1 MKNNEIIE
9 KIAKSTIRGKLKYML
24 SILAMFG
31 LISLVAFSSETKAE
45 TLVEKETTVV
55 VEKET
60 NIPTESTKPNETI
73 GPNETK
79 KPEETAKASI
89 IKKSSLSPAKSKVI
103 LLDPGHCKTHIGA
116 RGNGLKEEDV
126 NLDIGKAC
134 RNYLNKYSDVTVYMT
149 RTNSKCVKKLKL
161 GDCLTARNHLAK
173 RLSADSLVSFHI
185 NWDPDKKRSGAMIL
199 AAYNSGYNKNVSK
212 TTQALGS
219 SIMYNL
225 QTLGIKSEGFWFRTL
240 DDEKYKNGAK
250 ADYYSI
256 VREGVLNRIPSLIIE
271 HGYVSNKSDCNNY
284 FKTAEQRKSL
294 GVADAKGIINYYR
307 LSAKN
312 IEGDFQTISGKTYF
326 VDKEGNK
333 IAGWVKKDGKWYH
346 FNNKTAVMNKGFFK
360 EAGNK
365 FYLNPKTGE
374 MTSGWFTIRG
384 KSYLAKGNGVVVTNQ
399 IYTDGVK
406 SYFFKKSGKRKN
418 GWVTYKK
425 AKYYFSKTKGMLK
438 GKQKIKGK
446 RYTFSKKTG
455 KLRKKK

>member
-1 MKNNEIIE
+1 MKNT
-9 KIAKSTIRGKLKYML
+9 KIFKRLKYTIGTL
-24 SILAMFG
+24 SICG
-31 LISLVAFSSETKAE
+31 LMCLVTFSTETKAE
-45 TLVEKETTVV
+45 TSGEKVTTSIEAVTTKPSQTTKPTETT
-55 VEKET
+55 KPSET
-60 NIPTESTKPNETI
+60 TKTAETTKPQET
-73 GPNETK
+73 TK
-79 KPEETAKASI
+79 APA
-89 IKKSSLSPAKSKVI
+89 IKKSVLNPTKAKVI
-103 LLDPGHCKTHIGA
+103 LLDPGHCKSHIGA

-149 RTNSKCVKKLKL
+149 RTNSKCLKKLKL

-185 NWDPDKKRSGAMIL
+185 NWDADKNRSGAMIL
-199 AAYNSGYNKNVSK
+199 AAYNSGYNKYVSE

-219 SIMYNL
+219 SIMANL
-225 QTLGIKSEGFWFRTL
+225 QELGIKSEGFWFRTL
-240 DDEKYKNGAK
+240 DNSKYKNGAK

-256 VREGVLNRIPSLIIE
+256 VREGVLNKIPSLIVE

-284 FKTAEQRKSL
+284 FKTAAKRKSL
-294 GVADAKGIINYYR
+294 GVADAKGIINYYN
-307 LSAKN
+307 LSVKN

-326 VDKEGNK
+326 VDKDGSK
-333 IAGWVKKDGKWYH
+333 ITGWVKKDGKWYH

-360 EAGNK
+360 KAGNK
-365 FYLNPKTGE
+365 FYLNSKTGE
-374 MTSGWFTIRG
+374 MTSGWFTVNG

-399 IYTDGVK
+399 IYSDGVK

-418 GWVTYKK
+418 GWVTYKN

>member
-1 MKNNEIIE
+1 M
-9 KIAKSTIRGKLKYML
+9 
-24 SILAMFG
+24 
-31 LISLVAFSSETKAE
+31 
-45 TLVEKETTVV
+45 
-55 VEKET
+55 
-60 NIPTESTKPNETI
+60 
-73 GPNETK
+73 
-79 KPEETAKASI
+79 
-89 IKKSSLSPAKSKVI
+89 
-103 LLDPGHCKTHIGA
+103 LDPGHCKKHIGA

-185 NWDPDKKRSGAMIL
+185 NWDPEKKRSGAMIL
-199 AAYNSGYNKNVSK
+199 AAYNSGYNKYVST

-219 SIMYNL
+219 SIMANL
-225 QTLGIKSEGFWFRTL
+225 QELGIKSEGFWFRTL
-240 DDEKYKNGAK
+240 HDEKYKNGAK

-256 VREGVLNRIPSLIIE
+256 VREGVLNKVPSLIIE

-294 GVADAKGIINYYR
+294 GVADAKGIINYYK

-418 GWVTYKK
+418 GWVTYKN

>member
-1 MKNNEIIE
+1 MKNT
-9 KIAKSTIRGKLKYML
+9 KIFKRLKYTIGTL
-24 SILAMFG
+24 SICG
-31 LISLVAFSSETKAE
+31 LMCLVTFSTETKAE
-45 TLVEKETTVV
+45 TSGEKITTSIEAVTTKPSQTTKPTETT
-55 VEKET
+55 KPSET
-60 NIPTESTKPNETI
+60 TKTAETTKPQET
-73 GPNETK
+73 TK
-79 KPEETAKASI
+79 APA
-89 IKKSSLSPAKSKVI
+89 IKKSVLNPTKAKVI
-103 LLDPGHCKTHIGA
+103 LLDPGHCKSHIGA

-149 RTNSKCVKKLKL
+149 RTNSKCIKKLKL

-185 NWDPDKKRSGAMIL
+185 NWDADKNRSGAMIL
-199 AAYNSGYNKNVSK
+199 AAYNSGYNKYVSE

-219 SIMYNL
+219 SIMANL
-225 QTLGIKSEGFWFRTL
+225 QELGIKSEGFWFRTL
-240 DDEKYKNGAK
+240 DNSKYKNGAK

-256 VREGVLNRIPSLIIE
+256 VREGVLNKIPSLIVE

-284 FKTAEQRKSL
+284 FKTAAKRKSL
-294 GVADAKGIINYYR
+294 GVADAKGIINYYN
-307 LSAKN
+307 LSVKN

-326 VDKEGNK
+326 VDKDGSK
-333 IAGWVKKDGKWYH
+333 ITGWVKKDGKWYH

-365 FYLNPKTGE
+365 FYLNSKTGE
-374 MTSGWFTIRG
+374 MTSGWFTVNG

-399 IYTDGVK
+399 IYSDGVK

-418 GWVTYKK
+418 GWVTYKN

>member
-1 MKNNEIIE
+1 MNNI
-9 KIAKSTIRGKLKYML
+9 KIFKTIKYTLGTL
-24 SILAMFG
+24 SICILMSIAT
-31 LISLVAFSSETKAE
+31 FSTQTKAE
-45 TLVEKETTVV
+45 VSGEKVTTSVEAVTT
-55 VEKET
+55 K
-60 NIPTESTKPNETI
+60 PSESTKTTETTKSA
-73 GPNETK
+73 ETT
-79 KPEETAKASI
+79 KPQETTKASN
-89 IKKSSLSPAKSKVI
+89 IKKSILNPVKSKVI
-103 LLDPGHCKTHIGA
+103 LLDPGHCKKHIGA

-134 RNYLNKYSDVTVYMT
+134 RNYLNKYSDVTVYIT

-185 NWDPDKKRSGAMIL
+185 NWDPEKKRSGAMIL
-199 AAYNSGYNKNVSK
+199 AAYNSGYNKYVST

-219 SIMYNL
+219 SIMANL
-225 QTLGIKSEGFWFRTL
+225 QELGIKSEGFWFRTL
-240 DDEKYKNGAK
+240 HDERYKNGAK

-256 VREGVLNRIPSLIIE
+256 VREGVLNKIPSLIIE

-294 GVADAKGIINYYR
+294 GVADAKGIINYYK

-418 GWVTYKK
+418 GWVTYKN

>member
-240 DDEKYKNGAK
+240 DNVKYKNGAK

-294 GVADAKGIINYYR
+294 GVADAKGIINYYK

-374 MTSGWFTIRG
+374 MTSGWFTVSG
-384 KSYLAKGNGVVVTNQ
+384 KSYLAKGDGVVVTNQ

-406 SYFFKKSGKRKN
+406 SYFFNKSGKRKN

>member
-1 MKNNEIIE
+1 MKNT
-9 KIAKSTIRGKLKYML
+9 KIFKRLKYTIGTL
-24 SILAMFG
+24 SICG
-31 LISLVAFSSETKAE
+31 LMCLVTFSTETKAE
-45 TLVEKETTVV
+45 TSGEKITTSIEAVTTKPSQTTKPTETT
-55 VEKET
+55 KPSET
-60 NIPTESTKPNETI
+60 TKTAETTKPQET
-73 GPNETK
+73 TK
-79 KPEETAKASI
+79 APA
-89 IKKSSLSPAKSKVI
+89 IKKSVLNPTKAKVI
-103 LLDPGHCKTHIGA
+103 LLDPGHCKSHIGA

-149 RTNSKCVKKLKL
+149 RTNSKCIKKLKL

-185 NWDPDKKRSGAMIL
+185 NWDADKNRSGAMIL
-199 AAYNSGYNKNVSK
+199 AAYNSGYNKYVSE

-219 SIMYNL
+219 SIMANL
-225 QTLGIKSEGFWFRTL
+225 QELGIKSEGFWFRTL
-240 DDEKYKNGAK
+240 DNSKYKNGAK

-256 VREGVLNRIPSLIIE
+256 VREGVLNKIPSLIVE

-284 FKTAEQRKSL
+284 FKTAAKRKSI
-294 GVADAKGIINYYR
+294 GVADAKGIINYYN
-307 LSAKN
+307 LSVKN

-326 VDKEGNK
+326 VDKDGSK
-333 IAGWVKKDGKWYH
+333 ITGWVKKDGKWYH

-365 FYLNPKTGE
+365 FYLNSKTGE
-374 MTSGWFTIRG
+374 MTSGWFTVNG

-399 IYTDGVK
+399 IYSDGVK

-418 GWVTYKK
+418 GWVTYKN

>member
-240 DDEKYKNGAK
+240 DNVKYKNSAK

>member
-1 MKNNEIIE
+1 MN
-9 KIAKSTIRGKLKYML
+9 KIKIFKTIKYTLGTL
-24 SILAMFG
+24 SICTLMSIAT
-31 LISLVAFSSETKAE
+31 FSTQTKAE
-45 TLVEKETTVV
+45 VSGEKVTTSVEAVTT
-55 VEKET
+55 K
-60 NIPTESTKPNETI
+60 PSESTKTTETTK
-73 GPNETK
+73 PAETT
-79 KPEETAKASI
+79 KPQETTKASN
-89 IKKSSLSPAKSKVI
+89 IKKSTLNPVKSKVI
-103 LLDPGHCKTHIGA
+103 LLDPGHCKKHIGA

-173 RLSADSLVSFHI
+173 RLSAD
-185 NWDPDKKRSGAMIL
+185 
-199 AAYNSGYNKNVSK
+199 
-212 TTQALGS
+212 
-219 SIMYNL
+219 
-225 QTLGIKSEGFWFRTL
+225 
-240 DDEKYKNGAK
+240 AK
-250 ADYYSI
+250 D
-256 VREGVLNRIPSLIIE
+256 
-271 HGYVSNKSDCNNY
+271 
-284 FKTAEQRKSL
+284 
-294 GVADAKGIINYYR
+294 IINYYK

-374 MTSGWFTIRG
+374 MTSGWFTISG

-418 GWVTYKK
+418 GWVTYKN

-455 KLRKKK
+455 KLKKKK

>member
-1 MKNNEIIE
+1 MKQ
-9 KIAKSTIRGKLKYML
+9 
-24 SILAMFG
+24 
-31 LISLVAFSSETKAE
+31 
-45 TLVEKETTVV
+45 
-55 VEKET
+55 
-60 NIPTESTKPNETI
+60 
-73 GPNETK
+73 
-79 KPEETAKASI
+79 KASI

-103 LLDPGHCKTHIGA
+103 LLDPGHCKSHKGA
-116 RGNGLKEEDV
+116 KANGIKEEDV

-134 RNYLNKYSDVTVYMT
+134 RNYLNKYSDVTVYIT
-149 RTNSKCVKKLKL
+149 RTNNKCLKRLKL

-199 AAYNSGYNKNVSK
+199 AAYNSGYNKYVST

-219 SIMYNL
+219 SIMSNL
-225 QTLGIKSEGFWFRTL
+225 QELGIKNEGFWFRTL
-240 DDEKYKNGAK
+240 DDGNKNGAK

-256 VREGVLNRIPSLIIE
+256 VREGVLNKIPSLIIE

-294 GVADAKGIINYYR
+294 GVADAKGIINYYK

>member
-1 MKNNEIIE
+1 M
-9 KIAKSTIRGKLKYML
+9 
-24 SILAMFG
+24 
-31 LISLVAFSSETKAE
+31 
-45 TLVEKETTVV
+45 EKETTVV

-240 DDEKYKNGAK
+240 DNVKYKNGAK

-294 GVADAKGIINYYR
+294 GVADAKGIINYYK

-374 MTSGWFTIRG
+374 MTSGWFTVSG
-384 KSYLAKGNGVVVTNQ
+384 KSYLAKGDGVVVTNQ

>member
-1 MKNNEIIE
+1 MFLNQLSMEEKELFVSLSVHAAESNGDFAEEERSMLQEYCKEMNIAFFDASEVKPMSEII
-9 KIAKSTIRGKLKYML
+9 STYKNSDITVKRIVLL
-24 SILAMFG
+24 EILG
-31 LISLVAFSSETKAE
+31 LLYADDVYD
-45 TLVEKETTVV
+45 EKENKFASEFAV
-55 VEKET
+55 
-60 NIPTESTKPNETI
+60 NI
-73 GPNETK
+73 
-79 KPEETAKASI
+79 
-89 IKKSSLSPAKSKVI
+89 
-103 LLDPGHCKTHIGA
+103 
-116 RGNGLKEEDV
+116 GLKEEDV

-173 RLSADSLVSFHI
+173 RLSAD
-185 NWDPDKKRSGAMIL
+185 
-199 AAYNSGYNKNVSK
+199 
-212 TTQALGS
+212 
-219 SIMYNL
+219 
-225 QTLGIKSEGFWFRTL
+225 
-240 DDEKYKNGAK
+240 
-250 ADYYSI
+250 
-256 VREGVLNRIPSLIIE
+256 
-271 HGYVSNKSDCNNY
+271 
-284 FKTAEQRKSL
+284 
-294 GVADAKGIINYYR
+294 AKGIINYYK

-312 IEGDFQTISGKTYF
+312 IEGDFQIISGKTYF

-374 MTSGWFTIRG
+374 MTSGWFTISG

-418 GWVTYKK
+418 GWVTYKN

-455 KLRKKK
+455 KLKKKK